1 MKKTLAGILIGTSL
15 VGSLLFS
22 SCNYEKPKKEQTIQE
37 TQISQED
44 TLTNKAI
51 EHYSK
56 GEYELAKKDFQ
67 KYLEI
72 KTQKNDNQGIA
83 NGFNNLAIVLNIQG
97 KYNEAV
103 TNYTNALKIYE
114 NFSDSLN
121 ISKAYNNLGLVFFN
135 QNKYEKALEYFDK
148 SLDIKKA
155 LNDSLGVS
163 QTLNNLGRI
172 FDKQN
177 KNEIALQYYFSSLKI
192 SNETNDK
199 LQQSICFNNIADAYR
214 KKKDLY
220 EAFKYYYKAIEINKE
235 TEDKEGLAFGLLNLG
250 ILYLEKE
257 NYFLALENLK
267 KADTLSKEIGNPS
280 LSKDIYE
287 TFYQIYEAKKDYKK
301 SLEYHVLFSQIK
313 DTLIIEKSL
322 KQVAEL
328 STIYETEKKEQE
340 NNLLKKDN
348 QIIEEKSQ
356 KQKWGLLGLA
366 GIVTLLAG
374 GGALLYKSRKKIH
387 KAKKIIEEK
396 NKEITDSMNYAR
408 NIQRAILPSEL
419 EAKKH
424 LEEHFIFYKPK
435 DVISGDFY
443 WIAEKNNKT
452 YFAACDCTGH
462 GVPGA
467 FISVLNSGLLNNAVN
482 EKQIEKPNEIF
493 NYVRNEIINSLKSKG
508 ESGEQKDGMDA
519 VLCVWDKKTN
529 TLEFACANNPLFLVR
544 DNKINDFKEDRMPV
558 GYQDELKQF
567 KNNAIE
573 LKKNDVIYIFS
584 DGYQSQFGGPQGKK
598 FMKKNLRELL
608 LSISQKPMDEQKEIL
623 NKTINDWMAYINP
636 EDKKTYEQTD
646 DLCVIGLRI

>member
-1 MKKTLAGILIGTSL
+1 MIRKTLAGILLGANLI
-15 VGSLLFS
+15 FN
-22 SCNYEKPKKEQTIQE
+22 SCENYEKPQTKTTQKTQE
-37 TQISQED
+37 SPED
-44 TLTNKAI
+44 TLLKTAGNFY
-51 EHYSK
+51 YS
-56 GEYELAKKDFQ
+56 GDYELAKKTYSNF
-67 KYLEI
+67 LEI
-72 KTQKNDNQGIA
+72 KTQKNDSLGIA
-83 NGFNNLAIVLNIQG
+83 KAFQNIGMVFEAQG
-97 KYNEAV
+97 NYNKVSEYYI
-103 TNYTNALKIYE
+103 NSLKIYE
-114 NFSDSLN
+114 NLKDSSRISN
-121 ISKAYNNLGLVFFN
+121 IYRGLGSLFYA
-135 QNKYEKALEYFDK
+135 QKKYEKALEYFDK
-148 SLDIKKA
+148 SLYIKKV

-163 QTLNNLGRI
+163 QVLNNIGAI
-172 FDKQN
+172 FDEQN
-177 KNEIALQYYFSSLKI
+177 KNEMALINYFNSLKI
-192 SNETNDK
+192 ANKIKNKSQES
-199 LQQSICFNNIADAYR
+199 LCLNNIAAAYR

-235 TEDKEGLAFGLLNLG
+235 LENKEGLATNFIN
-250 ILYLEKE
+250 ISDLYLEKE
-257 NYFLALENLK
+257 NYPKALENLK

-287 TFYQIYEAKKDYKK
+287 TFSQIYEAKKDYKK

-313 DTLIIEKSL
+313 DTLINEKSL

-519 VLCVWDKKTN
+519 VLCSWDKKTN

>member
-1 MKKTLAGILIGTSL
+1 MIKKTLAGILLGANLI
-15 VGSLLFS
+15 FN
-22 SCNYEKPKKEQTIQE
+22 SCENYEKPQTNKIIEKQFP
-37 TQISQED
+37 ED

-287 TFYQIYEAKKDYKK
+287 TFSQIYEAKKDYKK

-313 DTLIIEKSL
+313 DTLINEKSL

-519 VLCVWDKKTN
+519 VLCSWDKKTN